1 MNRRVSS
8 PFERDVLAN
17 ARDVLFTMRRA
28 VRFQDVDAAGTIY
41 FPRILEY
48 FADAYVELLLGAGLD
63 VPKLLK
69 EKRWAAPLAHAEA
82 DFLRPLFFGDVVDV
96 DVVALKVGKTSA
108 TFGHRLRDASGKAAA
123 IGHTVHV
130 FVDPTTFQPIAV
142 PKELAAIATV
152 RPPP

>member
-1 MNRRVSS
+1 MSS
-8 PFERDVLAN
+8 PFEREVLAG
-17 ARDVLFTMRRA
+17 AEDFIYTTRRT

-48 FADAYVELLLGAGLD
+48 FADAYVELLVHRAGLD
-63 VPKLLK
+63 VPKLLRDK
-69 EKRWAAPLAHAEA
+69 KWAAPLAHAEA

-108 TFGHRLRDASGKAAA
+108 TFGHRLRDGSGKAAS

-142 PKELAAIATV
+142 PKELAALATV
-152 RPPP
+152 RPPS